1 MSPGK
6 PVSLKHKI
14 YTQLRDEIVFGRVL
28 PGERIKEAWWARKFE
43 CSRGPVREAFN
54 QLERQ
59 GFLHLTPNQGAVVV
73 KTSSEDVR
81 DYYGLLELLEGKA
94 AKWAT
99 PLLTSKNIEKLAE
112 INDAMRRIPRD
123 DKRFIE
129 SWIPLNLE
137 FHSLFWLNC
146 GNNKM
151 NWIVEDVRMRM
162 TRYRYTSLS
171 VAAIDEYLR
180 DHDRII
186 DAVRKGNG
194 LEAGKE
200 MRTHISRVK
209 DVLMEL
215 FSRFPV
221 P

>member
-6 PVSLKHKI
+6 PGPLKHKI
-14 YTQLRDEIVFGRVL
+14 YAQMRDEIVFGRVL

-43 CSRGPVREAFN
+43 CSRGPIREAFN

-59 GFLHLTPNQGAVVV
+59 GFLQLIPNQGAVVV

-94 AKWAT
+94 AEWAT
-99 PLLTSKNIEKLAE
+99 PLLASKHIEKLAK

-123 DKRFIE
+123 DKDFIE
-129 SWIPLNLE
+129 SWISLNLE

-151 NWIVEDVRMRM
+151 NWIVEDIRMRM
-162 TRYRYTSLS
+162 TRYRYTSIA
-171 VAAIDEYLR
+171 VATIDEYLQ

-186 DAVRKGNG
+186 AAVRKGDG
-194 LEAGKE
+194 LEAGKV
-200 MRTHISRVK
+200 MTTHISRAK

-215 FSRFPV
+215 FSRLPA